1 MEINL
6 IKSSGLSKEVFTRVM
21 GLLQAIEGP
30 MKFTCDPASVVDFSD
45 DEIVPRH
52 FEHSGDFG
60 RKKLPPQYIELVN
73 YSIKKP
79 ENALSASWETF
90 FYKCSVYRKE
100 HGIES
105 DAFVI
110 LLSAVSNKYNWFS
123 AANPKHPL
131 DGFVHTADWEFYLN
145 CDSAFPVAY
154 EVLALVLQKF
164 MFRNKE
170 DMQQLVHQQPI
181 GCINDLCME
190 KREIILKLRTADICS
205 YCMEALRSEL
215 HDRYIRHARNIMESL
230 RLKMLLSQNFLQH
243 SAPSKMRI
251 DRYKKIWLTDFGN
264 LELNFNPTEK
274 TLYFFYLQHPEGI
287 AFGALPQYKQV
298 LFDIYSELSLTGTR
312 AEMQQRIDNL
322 VAVTGNAVSE
332 NVSRIKKKLVRA
344 VGDELAAHYCI
355 SGANGAKKLIP
366 LNRSLVSHEI

>member
-6 IKSSGLSKEVFTRVM
+6 IKSNGLAKEVFTRVM
-21 GLLQAIEGP
+21 VLLQAIEGP
-30 MKFTCDPASVVDFSD
+30 MKFTCDPDSVVDFYD
-45 DEIVPRH
+45 DEMVSRRFDHP
-52 FEHSGDFG
+52 DDLG
-60 RKKLPPQYIELVN
+60 RKKIPSGFFTTEN
-73 YSIKKP
+73 YSIRNR
-79 ENALSASWETF
+79 ELNQTASWNTLF
-90 FYKCSVYRKE
+90 SKCTSYRRR
-100 HGIES
+100 HSIADDS
-105 DAFVI
+105 FVI
-110 LLSAVSNKYNWFS
+110 LLTAVSNQYNWFS
-123 AANPKHPL
+123 AANPQHPN
-131 DGFVHTADWEFYLN
+131 DGFVHTEDWSHFL
-145 CDSAFPVAY
+145 DSDPSFPIAY

-164 MFRNKE
+164 MFRNKGN
-170 DMQQLVHQQPI
+170 MQRLVHQQPI

-190 KREIILKLRTADICS
+190 KQDIILKLRTADICRN
-205 YCMEALRSEL
+205 CMEALRSEL
-215 HDRYIRHARNIMESL
+215 PDQYIRHARNIMESL

-243 SAPSKMRI
+243 SAPSRMRI

-287 AFGALPQYKQV
+287 AFGALPQYKQA
-298 LFDIYSELSLTGTR
+298 LFDIYSQLSLTGTR

-332 NVSRIKKKLVRA
+332 NISRIKKKLVRA

-366 LNRSLVSHEI
+366 LDRSLVSHEI